1 MDGRYWFVEYYE
13 RPSLIHG
20 LGCDHNA
27 IVSASA
33 SSQAKQQR
41 RSTPKHRSTT
51 HERHHNLRNNHRH

>member
-27 IVSASA
+27 IVSSFSEFAA
-33 SSQAKQQR
+33 LSQGRIGIITGEATAAQYAEAQEHD
-41 RSTPKHRSTT
+41 S
-51 HERHHNLRNNHRH
+51 